1 MQVLGAFNKEQAVVS
16 LSFAIS
22 MDVVKFREVLL
33 TALLFSNERI
43 IVYTFL
49 QFSFSK
55 PRLFNSIRDKYG
67 ISYSQ

>member
-1 MQVLGAFNKEQAVVS
+1 MQVGAFNKEQAVVS
-16 LSFAIS
+16 LAIS

-49 QFSFSK
+49 QFSF

>member
-1 MQVLGAFNKEQAVVS
+1 MQVGAFNKEQAVVS
-16 LSFAIS
+16 LAIS

-49 QFSFSK
+49 QFSFS
-55 PRLFNSIRDKYG
+55 
-67 ISYSQ
+67 

>member
-1 MQVLGAFNKEQAVVS
+1 MQVGAFNKEQAV
-16 LSFAIS
+16 SFAIS

-49 QFSFSK
+49 QFSFS
-55 PRLFNSIRDKYG
+55 
-67 ISYSQ
+67 